1 MRLLVVGLLALLAAA
16 PLPQER
22 PAPPKG
28 WFCSN
33 APNAPKDHKCDCHR
47 ECVRRPPDG
56 GSQGEGGGSTVVIED
71 PKCKVYC
78 HKEHCACP
86 IKCGP
91 TT

>member
-1 MRLLVVGLLALLAAA
+1 MRFSVFALLAVLTLT
-16 PLPQER
+16 PVLQER
-22 PAPPKG
+22 PEPPKG

-33 APNAPKDHKCDCHR
+33 APNAPKNHKCDCHR
-47 ECVRRPPDG
+47 ECVKPSPD
-56 GSQGEGGGSTVVIED
+56 SDAPATVVED

>member
-1 MRLLVVGLLALLAAA
+1 MRMSAFGLLALLILA
-16 PLPQER
+16 PAFQEH
-22 PAPPKG
+22 PEPPKG

-33 APNAPKDHKCDCHR
+33 APNAPKDHKCACHR
-47 ECVRRPPDG
+47 ECVKPAPG
-56 GSQGEGGGSTVVIED
+56 GEGGGTVIED

-91 TT
+91 NT